1 MLLLQRRTPAAVVI
15 EAMDAAL
22 RIGSV
27 DPEIV
32 AIEARRI
39 GARRPP
45 APVVPIGTGARDVR
59 PAPRLDG
66 YDVLLAAGSGS

>member
-1 MLLLQRRTPAAVVI
+1 V
-15 EAMDAAL
+15 
-22 RIGSV
+22 GSV

-39 GARRPP
+39 EARRQP
-45 APVVPIGTGARDVR
+45 AAVVPIGTGARDIR

-66 YDVLLAAGSGS
+66 YDALLAAGSHS